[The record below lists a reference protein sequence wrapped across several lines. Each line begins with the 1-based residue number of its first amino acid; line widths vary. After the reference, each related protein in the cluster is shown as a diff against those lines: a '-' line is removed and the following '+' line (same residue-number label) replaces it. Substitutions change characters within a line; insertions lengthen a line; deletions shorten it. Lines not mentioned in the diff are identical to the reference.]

1 MWAVF
6 LEALIVAPPFLDMC
20 VDICG
25 AYGWLAVL
33 STNIKTQQRLDIL
46 GLLWPF
52 NVNKNYL
59 YTVLCATFNYPFCSW
74 ITMTTFANLMLI
86 SHLMGNWWGEGG
98 GRKILSAMRHKT
110 YAPSWSGKMFTH
122 PSPLPGG
129 ALNTSMFTQI
139 WGRKDKVENWALKK
153 SSTPPK

>member
-20 VDICG
+20 LDICG

-98 GRKILSAMRHKT
+98 QENLICNETQNLCPLMIWKNV
-110 YAPSWSGKMFTH
+110 H
-122 PSPLPGG
+122 PPIPPPRWC
-129 ALNTSMFTQI
+129 TQYQHVYTDL
-139 WGRKDKVENWALKK
+139 G
-153 SSTPPK
+153 